1 MFQGS
6 TNNEFQIIA
15 KALSYFKTH
24 WWIFLLEVAVIY
36 GVSLHKF
43 YTTPSVFESNGSL
56 LIDSSRRQMY
66 QSVMSTGASFGGNS
80 RKQNLVQLLSAAEVL
95 ERMRNA
101 LIEHYQS
108 EGKPPHLRNFFPNG
122 NAYPAEYFRKFVT
135 LTWDRGSDIYGFR
148 CTAQNALAAHALCKV
163 FMDTV
168 QNYYPEIGSRES
180 VMKREFLSRQIESLK
195 RQLAER
201 ESNLIEFSR
210 RNEDFVN
217 FMLLKVEGRGLEK
230 LRSEIF
236 ELKQRRI
243 TNRSM
248 RKLMVSTP
256 QDKRGEQSTYST
268 AIAAVSSRISELNYQ
283 KYLTTQSTASD
294 KDARL
299 TKLESDLEYA
309 KTQLAR
315 LYDSEQEVF
324 LKNPVPAAD
333 VRRRVTEAELELT
346 TINFRLEALESDME
360 DTRQKEKKYQSQ
372 RHEYDRLQVELTHKK
387 RLLGNLY
394 EKEQVAD
401 IEVAAGNAEI
411 FRLAEPSI
419 NPFRVAPILSKHLY
433 GSLSLSLILIGLSV
447 LFLMV
452 LSPRIDSENDANH
465 LNLPILGKIPYMRP
479 QQGESFID
487 LSNLGLEYFKIMNY
501 RILRETKDIKCP
513 VIIVSSP
520 HAREGKS
527 TVAQSLAIASQ
538 SPSKHNLLIDGDL
551 ITSHP
556 NSFFGFKE
564 DHTPGMRSILAET
577 QPTQINGVIVK
588 SIHEGVSFLPRGGR
602 IDPVAMPNY
611 LKPIEKF
618 IDKMRSEY
626 DIIYI
631 DTPPL
636 FASNL
641 AHQWCGIADLVV
653 LVARVYLTRPKDM
666 LEAIQTCKVF
676 SKAPVGVALN
686 CLPVSAQQKRAS
698 NYYFSRRRGGTAKLA
713 A

>member
-1 MFQGS
+1 MFQES
-6 TNNEFQIIA
+6 SNNELQIVA

-24 WWIFLLEVAVIY
+24 WWIYLLEVAIIY
-36 GVSLHKF
+36 GASLHTF
-43 YTTPSVFESNGSL
+43 YSTPSVFESTGSL
-56 LIDSSRRQMY
+56 LIDSSRRQLY
-66 QSVMSTGASFGGNS
+66 QSVMMQGGSFGGNS
-80 RKQNLVQLLSAAEVL
+80 RKQNLVQLLTSNEVL
-95 ERMRNA
+95 ERMRNS
-101 LIEHYQS
+101 LIEHFQS
-108 EGKPPHLRNFFPNG
+108 EGKPAHLRLFFPNG
-122 NAYPAEYFRKFVT
+122 TAYPAEFFRKFVN

-148 CTAQNALAAHALCKV
+148 CTAQNAMAAHSLCKV

-201 ESNLIEFSR
+201 ESNLIEFAK

-217 FMLLKVEGRGLEK
+217 FMLLKVEGHGIEK
-230 LRSEIF
+230 VRADLGD
-236 ELKQRRI
+236 LKQKRI
-243 TNRSM
+243 SNRAL
-248 RKLMVSTP
+248 RKLMMESP
-256 QDKRGEQSTYST
+256 QAKRGEHSTYSNAIT
-268 AIAAVSSRISELNYQ
+268 ALTARVSELSYQ
-283 KYLTTQSTASD
+283 IYLTKQSNAPDRDERLKKAEDDLQNASN
-294 KDARL
+294 
-299 TKLESDLEYA
+299 
-309 KTQLAR
+309 QLAS
-315 LYDSEQEVF
+315 LNEAETKVY
-324 LKNPVPAAD
+324 LKNPLQAQD
-333 VRRRVTEAELELT
+333 VRKRMTEAELELSS
-346 TINFRLEALESDME
+346 IDFRIAALENEMTE
-360 DTRQKEKKYQSQ
+360 VQQKEKKYQSQ
-372 RHEYDRLQVELTHKK
+372 RHEYDRLNVELTHKR
-387 RLLGNLY
+387 RLLANLY
-394 EKEQVAD
+394 EKEQVAE

-411 FRLAEPSI
+411 FRLAEPSQ

-433 GSLSLSLILIGLSV
+433 GSLSFSLFAVILTTL
-447 LFLMV
+447 LLMV
-452 LSPRIDSENDANH
+452 ISPRIDSETDANR

-501 RILRETKDIKCP
+501 RILRETKDIRCP
-513 VIIVSSP
+513 VVIVSSP

-538 SPSKHNLLIDGDL
+538 SPSKNSLLIDGDL

-564 DHTPGMRSILAET
+564 DHTLGMRSVLNDT
-577 QPTQINGVIVK
+577 QLPQSQSIIIK

-611 LKPIEKF
+611 LKPIERF
-618 IDKMRSEY
+618 IEQMRKEY